1 MLIVAVIA
9 VLLGLA
15 ARIVAGSAVRSGR
28 APAWFGT
35 SALVVASAV
44 PVVAAYGLWR
54 AVDGYQR
61 CAMEGLAC
69 LAGEIQASVTVVG
82 FAGVVA
88 LGMLVAAIVLR
99 LRRVSGTRGACP
111 RG

>member
-1 MLIVAVIA
+1 MVC
-9 VLLGLA
+9 G
-15 ARIVAGSAVRSGR
+15 
-28 APAWFGT
+28 
-35 SALVVASAV
+35 
-44 PVVAAYGLWR
+44 

-61 CAMEGLAC
+61 CAAERLAC

-82 FAGVVA
+82 LAGVVA
-88 LGMLVAAIVLR
+88 LAMLVAACVLR